1 MFHAPL
7 AGGGGVRDFSRELP
21 PSVLGRNL
29 VQELGRFPG
38 AGAAACL
45 YTCIS
50 PYDLLGTLWGCAHS
64 AGPSRCVPQ
73 GTRWLPAV
81 FDILG

>member
-29 VQELGRFPG
+29 VQELG
-38 AGAAACL
+38 L